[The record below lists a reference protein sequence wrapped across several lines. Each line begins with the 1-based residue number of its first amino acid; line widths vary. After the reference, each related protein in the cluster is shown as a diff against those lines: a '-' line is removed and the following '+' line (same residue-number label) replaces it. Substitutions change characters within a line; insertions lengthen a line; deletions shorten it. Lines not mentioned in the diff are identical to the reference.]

1 VTHRG
6 DVERDLLAANRVRF
20 KTPEAEEEHNLLH
33 ILSFFP
39 FLKSISLD
47 WYYIIN
53 SLGLNSYQNLLAFL
67 LSDSSPSPLMIS
79 DTSTQTDLSFLFLK
93 EVNSIYLIL
102 NFSNKRK

>member
-1 VTHRG
+1 MTHRG
-6 DVERDLLAANRVRF
+6 DVERDLVLAANRVRF
-20 KTPEAEEEHNLLH
+20 KTPEAEEDHNLLH
-33 ILSFFP
+33 IFFFFP

-79 DTSTQTDLSFLFLK
+79 DTSTQTDRQICTF
-93 EVNSIYLIL
+93 
-102 NFSNKRK
+102 FS